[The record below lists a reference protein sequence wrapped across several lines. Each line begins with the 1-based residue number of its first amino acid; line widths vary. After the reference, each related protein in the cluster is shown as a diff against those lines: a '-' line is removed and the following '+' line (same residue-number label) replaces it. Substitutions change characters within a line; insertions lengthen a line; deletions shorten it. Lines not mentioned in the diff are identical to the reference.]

1 MLWQRQMLSDP
12 DNFTSLNLE
21 ESACLP
27 RLRSGRNPAPKQCKS
42 KQILCLQEAELWKFQ
57 PLILTG
63 VCADSK
69 SVPPEQGTALG
80 QLTGFTELET

>member
-1 MLWQRQMLSDP
+1 MPWQCQMLSDP

-27 RLRSGRNPAPKQCKS
+27 RPRFSRNPIPNQRKS

-57 PLILTG
+57 RLILTG